1 MTKLP
6 DAYLR
11 KPQMSQQV
19 RARKIESKNLHRRAP
34 PPRLK
39 VMSQTAEAGRTAAR

>member
-19 RARKIESKNLHRRAP
+19 GNTIPEAKKARFVTH
-34 PPRLK
+34 PRNQNGLA
-39 VMSQTAEAGRTAAR
+39 TICWD